1 MTKSSVYFGSILSRM
16 NDSQIDNPAHDNPD
30 GLVGR
35 VSGVS
40 WWQVGSD
47 VYAMSEYK
55 DGHKVDPHNLK
66 WISGSDYGPGLDTAP
81 SFPECNEDCSIR
93 SSLNPAHETY
103 DDDLGKVI
111 DSKYYKKLGVG
122 LKKVFFEK
130 NSAENHLPV

>member
-16 NDSQIDNPAHDNPD
+16 NDSQIDNPAHDNP
-30 GLVGR
+30 GLVDR

-66 WISGSDYGPGLDTAP
+66 WISGRLS
-81 SFPECNEDCSIR
+81 
-93 SSLNPAHETY
+93 
-103 DDDLGKVI
+103 
-111 DSKYYKKLGVG
+111 
-122 LKKVFFEK
+122 
-130 NSAENHLPV
+130 

>member
-16 NDSQIDNPAHDNPD
+16 NDSQIDNPAHDNP
-30 GLVGR
+30 GLVDR

-66 WISGSDYGPGLDTAP
+66 WISGSDYGPGLETAP
-81 SFPECNEDCSIR
+81 SFPECNENCQIR

-103 DDDLGKVI
+103 DDDLGKVL
-111 DSKYYKKLGVG
+111 DTKCY
-122 LKKVFFEK
+122 
-130 NSAENHLPV
+130 NSLRREFK

>member
-16 NDSQIDNPAHDNPD
+16 NDSQIDKHHNDNPNSQ
-30 GLVGR
+30 VGR

-66 WISGSDYGPGLDTAP
+66 WISYSNFGPGLETAP
-81 SFPECNEDCSIR
+81 SFPECNEHCIIR

-103 DDDLGKVI
+103 DDDLGKFI
-111 DSKYYKKLGVG
+111 DAKYYKQLGEG
-122 LKKVFFEK
+122 L
-130 NSAENHLPV
+130 